1 MNLPPIDKTA
11 HFLAGATIAAL
22 PTAYGADPMIGF
34 VAACALGVLKEV
46 HDLTGRGTPDIND
59 AIATVAG
66 AATVLPSLF
75 FAF

>member
-1 MNLPPIDKTA
+1 MTLPPIDKTA

-22 PTAYGADPMIGF
+22 PTAYGVDPIIGF
-34 VAACALGVLKEV
+34 AVACALGILKEAY
-46 HDLTGRGTPDIND
+46 DSTGRGTPDIND

-66 AATVLPSLF
+66 AATVLPLV